1 MSRRNKQGFTLTQVM
16 ILDQLRNVGP
26 MTILEMAGEIGRGK
40 EITRKAMYELQ
51 ARNKVYVKDWPYV
64 NVQRAR
70 LWSIKTQNSQVDMPR
85 PEPLDNTEYQ
95 RNYRIRNKSK
105 LAIKRSTRI
114 GNPFAGLI
122 LGM

>member
-122 LGM
+122 LGV

>member
-26 MTILEMAGEIGRGK
+26 MTILEIAGEIGRGK

-122 LGM
+122 LGV